1 MRGCAVLEDAE
12 TDAIEAGAEEVNVID
27 EKSGTL
33 EFVSPD
39 NDLVTVKGCLVKAG
53 YECQDASI
61 AYFPNVEAT
70 PNGIEKML
78 LDVNTN
84 EQEVKKNKGKDLIP
98 DKAEIP
104 RGQKPAVIMSWMVW
118 KLTRVTLNLMLN
130 LNLIN

>member
-1 MRGCAVLEDAE
+1 
-12 TDAIEAGAEEVNVID
+12 
-27 EKSGTL
+27 
-33 EFVSPD
+33 
-39 NDLVTVKGCLVKAG
+39 
-53 YECQDASI
+53 
-61 AYFPNVEAT
+61 
-70 PNGIEKML
+70 ML

>member
-70 PNGIEKML
+70 PYGIGKKMFQDL
-78 LDVNTN
+78 TN
-84 EQEVKKNKGKDLIP
+84 NQKVKRQRKRSHSRESASRKIPKSYDGDLS
-98 DKAEIP
+98 DYH
-104 RGQKPAVIMSWMVW
+104 
-118 KLTRVTLNLMLN
+118 
-130 LNLIN
+130 